1 MKKFKTRQ
9 DLMKSLPLNMN
20 IAEVGVFKGEFS
32 KFIFESLKPNNL
44 YLIDIF
50 EGYTASGDQDGNN
63 IQVVNLDEEL
73 VSLQNYFQNNK
84 NVFFLKGWSHLQIE
98 KIPDNH
104 LDMIYIDA
112 AHEYED
118 VKKDLLASFPKVK
131 QNGYI
136 CGHDYEMNRFPG
148 LFRAVNEFC
157 QENNLKI
164 SCIAEDGCPT
174 FLIQKNE

>member
-32 KFIFESLKPNNL
+32 KFIFEFLKPNNL

-73 VSLQNYFQNNK
+73 ASLQNYFQNNQ

-112 AHEYED
+112 GHEYED

-131 QNGYI
+131 PNGYI